1 MINSLIKDNIFGIVK
16 IVILTLI
23 FSALGIGALSFI
35 NERLLGAKSYDF
47 ALAAQFLAILALFFM
62 ASVSANVALTNFGH
76 KLVYEIRRRLV
87 KQILDTADERIDA
100 VGKAK
105 LIACLNGD
113 IRTISFAFMSAPGL
127 IQGSVFIAAAGAY
140 LCYVSPKLFAFV
152 SVWIAVTLGI
162 SAFLMKKMH
171 VFFTSARREDDELQA
186 RYEEAVS
193 GHRELTLNRDRA
205 RIYFSELD
213 VAASAKRVSMTKADF
228 YHALCDNFANVM
240 LLGVV
245 GMCVFLCAALG
256 WASLQTAVTA
266 GLTILFLRGSLI
278 AMVAAVPTALN
289 AKVSLDKISNLNL
302 QEFRE
307 DFGVCAP
314 LNPSWKSIEL
324 RGVNFSY
331 ENEGFSL
338 KNVNFTL
345 RRGELVFLI
354 GKNGSGKST
363 FLDLLCGLKIPSG
376 GKILLDGERVESRNL
391 RAYQANISAVLAN
404 FYLFSQTLDALGEQ
418 ASEREID
425 ELLAMF
431 EMDKKVSVING
442 KLSRT
447 ELSQGQRKRLSL
459 LIALLESRSLLVL
472 DEWAADQDP
481 VFKRVFY
488 REILPSLRERGV
500 TILAISHDDAY
511 FDVADRIILA
521 RDGVIRELK
530 EGERESASKDAVEKL
545 QES

>member
-23 FSALGIGALSFI
+23 FSVLGIGALSFI
-35 NERLLGAKSYDF
+35 NERLLSAKSYDF
-47 ALAAQFLAILALFFM
+47 ALAAQFLAILALFFI

-162 SAFLMKKMH
+162 STFLMKKMH

-205 RIYFSELD
+205 RIYFSALD
-213 VAASAKRVSMTKADF
+213 VAASAKRVSMTKADV

-289 AKVSLDKISNLNL
+289 AKVSLDKISKLN
-302 QEFRE
+302 F
-307 DFGVCAP
+307 A
-314 LNPSWKSIEL
+314 SSI
-324 RGVNFSY
+324 
-331 ENEGFSL
+331 
-338 KNVNFTL
+338 
-345 RRGELVFLI
+345 
-354 GKNGSGKST
+354 
-363 FLDLLCGLKIPSG
+363 KI
-376 GKILLDGERVESRNL
+376 
-391 RAYQANISAVLAN
+391 
-404 FYLFSQTLDALGEQ
+404 
-418 ASEREID
+418 
-425 ELLAMF
+425 
-431 EMDKKVSVING
+431 
-442 KLSRT
+442 
-447 ELSQGQRKRLSL
+447 LSL
-459 LIALLESRSLLVL
+459 LS
-472 DEWAADQDP
+472 
-481 VFKRVFY
+481 
-488 REILPSLRERGV
+488 G
-500 TILAISHDDAY
+500 
-511 FDVADRIILA
+511 
-521 RDGVIRELK
+521 
-530 EGERESASKDAVEKL
+530 
-545 QES
+545 